1 MEEELNIIYSEED
14 QFVEDTDFP
23 VVYEEHAGLD
33 DGEDEESDFGS
44 DIDDIAEDSDDWDSD
59 DIDERLEHLEWK
71 MAVMDAPW
79 IFRDDKYPLYSWI
92 PSLET
97 IVETDEEEEE
107 DEAADIPWS
116 EDDTEED
123 TEDWE
128 SDISDIAE
136 DSDDWDSDDIDE
148 RLEHLEWKMAVM
160 DAPWIFRDDK
170 YPLHGWIPS
179 LETIV
184 ETDEEEEADEAA
196 DFSSEIDDDEEDG
209 AAADIPS
216 EIDVNEEEDVA
227 DDIPREEEEDEED
240 KGTAVEIPR
249 LRACSLLLRHQEE

>member
-59 DIDERLEHLEWK
+59 DIDERLEDLEWK

-123 TEDWE
+123 TEDW
-128 SDISDIAE
+128 
-136 DSDDWDSDDIDE
+136 DSDDIDE

-170 YPLHGWIPS
+170 YPLYSWIPS

-216 EIDVNEEEDVA
+216 EIDVDEEEDVA

-240 KGTAVEIPR
+240 KGTAMEIPR
-249 LRACSLLLRHQEE
+249 SSSRRRSILSRLRALFCCCCATKEE

>member
-1 MEEELNIIYSEED
+1 MEEELKIIYSEED

-33 DGEDEESDFGS
+33 DGEESDFGS
-44 DIDDIAEDSDDWDSD
+44 DIDDIAEDSDDWDD
-59 DIDERLEHLEWK
+59 DIDERLEDLEWK

-97 IVETDEEEEE
+97 IVETHEEEEE

-148 RLEHLEWKMAVM
+148 RLEHLE
-160 DAPWIFRDDK
+160 
-170 YPLHGWIPS
+170 
-179 LETIV
+179 
-184 ETDEEEEADEAA
+184 
-196 DFSSEIDDDEEDG
+196 
-209 AAADIPS
+209 
-216 EIDVNEEEDVA
+216 
-227 DDIPREEEEDEED
+227 
-240 KGTAVEIPR
+240 
-249 LRACSLLLRHQEE
+249 

>member
-1 MEEELNIIYSEED
+1 MEEELTIIYSEED
-14 QFVEDTDFP
+14 QFVEDMDFP

-33 DGEDEESDFGS
+33 DDEDEESDFGS
-44 DIDDIAEDSDDWDSD
+44 DIDDIEEDSDDWDSD
-59 DIDERLEHLEWK
+59 DIDERLEDLEWK

-79 IFRDDKYPLYSWI
+79 IFRDDKYPLYSWV

-97 IVETDEEEEE
+97 IVETDEEE
-107 DEAADIPWS
+107 DEAVDIPWS

-123 TEDWE
+123 SEDWE
-128 SDISDIAE
+128 SDMDDIAE

-148 RLEHLEWKMAVM
+148 RLEDLEWKMAVM

-196 DFSSEIDDDEEDG
+196 DNS
-209 AAADIPS
+209 
-216 EIDVNEEEDVA
+216 
-227 DDIPREEEEDEED
+227 R
-240 KGTAVEIPR
+240 
-249 LRACSLLLRHQEE
+249 

>member
-1 MEEELNIIYSEED
+1 MEEELTIIYSEED

-44 DIDDIAEDSDDWDSD
+44 DIEDIEEDSDDWDSD
-59 DIDERLEHLEWK
+59 DIDERLEDLEWK

-79 IFRDDKYPLYSWI
+79 IFRDDKYPLLQWV

-97 IVETDEEEEE
+97 IV
-107 DEAADIPWS
+107 S

-128 SDISDIAE
+128 SVIDDIAE

-148 RLEHLEWKMAVM
+148 RLEDL
-160 DAPWIFRDDK
+160 
-170 YPLHGWIPS
+170 
-179 LETIV
+179 
-184 ETDEEEEADEAA
+184 
-196 DFSSEIDDDEEDG
+196 
-209 AAADIPS
+209 
-216 EIDVNEEEDVA
+216 
-227 DDIPREEEEDEED
+227 
-240 KGTAVEIPR
+240 
-249 LRACSLLLRHQEE
+249 

>member
-44 DIDDIAEDSDDWDSD
+44 DIDDIEEDSDDWDSD
-59 DIDERLEHLEWK
+59 DIDERLEDLEWK

-79 IFRDDKYPLYSWI
+79 IFRDDKYPLYS
-92 PSLET
+92 
-97 IVETDEEEEE
+97 
-107 DEAADIPWS
+107 
-116 EDDTEED
+116 
-123 TEDWE
+123 
-128 SDISDIAE
+128 
-136 DSDDWDSDDIDE
+136 
-148 RLEHLEWKMAVM
+148 
-160 DAPWIFRDDK
+160 
-170 YPLHGWIPS
+170 WIPS

-216 EIDVNEEEDVA
+216 EIDVDEEEDVA
-227 DDIPREEEEDEED
+227 DDIPREEKEDEED
-240 KGTAVEIPR
+240 KGTAMEIPR
-249 LRACSLLLRHQEE
+249 SSSRRRSILSRLRALFCCCCATKEE